1 MNKYICIDTET
12 GGITPDTSLLTAYFG
27 VFDENFNFVIDLDL
41 ALKPDNGIYNVTA
54 EALKINKINL
64 VVHDGIA
71 LPYKRAKALLY
82 EFLRQ
87 SYQGEKLI
95 PVGHGLNFDLLQ
107 VRQNLVSKETWE
119 DFVSY
124 RPLDTRNAAQFLRT
138 VGLFPNDVSG
148 SLGSLVKYFN
158 IESIGELHTAK
169 VDALQTMSVLK
180 KLIDLVK
187 K

>member
-1 MNKYICIDTET
+1 MNKYIVIDTET
-12 GGITPDTSLLTAYFG
+12 GGITTDTSLLTAYFG
-27 VFDENFNFVIDLDL
+27 IFDENFNFVKDLDL
-41 ALKPDNGIYNVTA
+41 TLKPDDEIYHVTSD
-54 EALKINKINL
+54 ALKINKINL
-64 VVHDGIA
+64 VEHSVCA
-71 LPYKRAKALLY
+71 VPYKKAKTYLY
-82 EFLRQ
+82 EFLQR

-95 PVGHGLNFDLLQ
+95 PVGHGLNFDLLR
-107 VRQNLVSKETWE
+107 VWQNLISKETWE

-124 RPLDTRNAAQFLRT
+124 RPLDTGNAAQFLRT

-148 SLGSLVKYFN
+148 SLGSLIKYFN

-180 KLIDLVK
+180 GLISIVK